1 MTRGLMRFPF
11 AVLATVILLMTSA
24 HAVTPTQFNPAEWKR
39 LQKGEVVIS
48 EDKGKKRK
56 VIARVI
62 VKRPVQ
68 QIWPVLSDPKK
79 MFSGDPRV
87 KKVDVLEEPTPSR
100 DVVSYAMVLSPFLP
114 KFEYVTQID
123 YSKPNNVHFKR
134 ISGNLKD
141 FESDCS
147 LQALDNNE
155 TLATYTMYVDF
166 GIFVPQFVI
175 RQFIKNDMPNMV
187 NRVVQTIYQSSPK

>member
-1 MTRGLMRFPF
+1 MKR
-11 AVLATVILLMTSA
+11 VLISVLSALVLSSYA
-24 HAVTPTQFNPAEWKR
+24 HALSPTKFNPTEWKR
-39 LQKGEVVIS
+39 LQKGEVLIS

-56 VIARVI
+56 VIARVL

-79 MFSGDPRV
+79 MFSGDPRI
-87 KKVDVLEEPTPSR
+87 KKVHVLEEPTPSR
-100 DVVSYAMVLSPFLP
+100 DLVSYAMVISPLMP
-114 KFEYVTQID
+114 RLEYVTQID
-123 YSKPNNVHFKR
+123 YTKPNNVHFKR

-147 LQALDNNE
+147 LQPLDNNQ

-166 GIFVPQFVI
+166 GMFVPQFVI

-187 NRVVQTIYQSSPK
+187 SRVVQTIYKSSPN